1 MKKDTKTLEEKI
13 NRAREIIR
21 KTGGCV
27 VAFSGGVDSTLVLEL
42 AVSELNGRVIAVI
55 AESPAYPKRERTHAL
70 NWVQSRGIPY
80 RVIKSCELEN
90 VNFRQN
96 PPERCY
102 YCKKELF
109 SQMLEV
115 AKEAGY
121 NYVIDGT
128 NVDDEGD
135 WRPGIKAASELGI
148 ISPLKEAGLRKPEI
162 REACRRHVNAE
173 IANKPSMA
181 CLASRFPYGEE
192 INEHKLSMIEKIEDF
207 LSSEGFSNFRAR
219 YHQTVLRIEVPADEI
234 GRLIEEPLRSEL
246 IGLARECGFRYVTAD
261 LEGFQSGSM
270 NRLLEKDT

>member
-1 MKKDTKTLEEKI
+1 MKTDTKTLEEKI

-27 VAFSGGVDSTLVLEL
+27 VAYSGGVDSTLVLEL

-70 NWVQSRGIPY
+70 HWVQSRGIPY
-80 RVIKSCELEN
+80 RVIKSYELKN

-128 NVDDEGD
+128 NADDEGD